1 MMLFSFLHKLER
13 RFSLVMLTNEI
24 KMSGIGLVYN
34 LTKNKISEKFEYLSL
49 SKYNCRYVVM

>member
-13 RFSLVMLTNEI
+13 RFSLIMLTNEI

-34 LTKNKISEKFEYLSL
+34 LTKNEISEKFEYLS
-49 SKYNCRYVVM
+49 